1 MRYGL
6 ICSTHGGARLGQI
19 AREEGVSLFQPDQ
32 VGRDLGLWKWLEE
45 TGGEAV
51 VLARDDGMGG
61 SRVEFFREAMEE
73 FPKLRV
79 LPLGGDAALWGLS
92 TDGETIAAL
101 NSYNA
106 NGGDENRR
114 NLFRYLRWR
123 FGGEPQPPG
132 PAPLLRDGVFSVE
145 TGLAYPALAEY
156 LASPERRG
164 ASLPDRW
171 VGLVCHRTVWEENN
185 YAVERALVRA
195 LEGQGIGVICAF
207 SEMGHPTGENRD
219 LEGLLKDCFTL
230 NGAPCIDGLVNRI
243 QLVSPSETL
252 TGWGIPVFNAIVASF
267 TSRRQWEREMNPLAA
282 ELPWAYTEPE
292 LHGLIEPTL
301 IGVRGERGENEA
313 LGENVERIARRIAR
327 WVRLRHMDN
336 RDKKLA
342 IMLHNA
348 PCSGVEAT
356 LGCAYELDAF
366 ESAARILARLREE
379 GWRVDP
385 VPGDGKELKSWILE
399 RKAYSDFRWTSVEDI
414 QASGGCLYRMG
425 QEEYASYYTKLS
437 PANRAKIEELY
448 GPPPGEGMVLDGD
461 LIVTGLDLGNVLV
474 MIEPKRGCYGA
485 KCTGEVC
492 KILQDPL
499 CPPPHQ
505 YLAAH
510 WYLEKDF
517 GADALVQ
524 VGTHASLEYLP
535 GKTTGLGPDCWPAV
549 ALGDMPQ
556 IDLYTSAVPG
566 EALTAKRRGSAVI
579 VDYLSAGAPSLSP
592 QREKL
597 ARKIGE
603 WQSLREEGNEQ
614 SQWIRREIMELLRED
629 GILREFVENAENEE
643 EGLRLLRQALLSGT
657 RDVGAGRLHVF
668 GQVPG
673 GEEIVSYIREVWR
686 SEGVF
691 SAEQEEQFTDLIR
704 RAAAGEPDVLRDG
717 ALALD
722 AAEIAKTLRGT
733 GQEMDA
739 LMNALSGRRVAPG
752 IYGSAEDNGR
762 ESIPTGRN
770 LFAMDS
776 KKIPTRAA
784 YAIGRELCD
793 KLLEK
798 YLGETGAY
806 PGQVAMNMISLD
818 ITRSKGEQMSQM
830 LCLMGIRPVWDG
842 QGNVTG
848 LEVIPLG
855 ELGRPRIDVVVRIT
869 GIMRDA
875 WPGVIE
881 LMDRAVLMA
890 ASLEEP
896 AEQNYIRAHSL
907 ELLGRLKE
915 ARVEDAERRADI
927 RIFGDPPGAYG
938 AGVDL
943 ALKASAWKDERDLA
957 RYFVE
962 ASSHAYGM
970 GLSGQRAPREFVHSA
985 GHTDVT
991 YDITA
996 TRRYDV
1002 MSAGFTAEVQGGFA
1016 LLAKMRGRTVRAYQ
1030 GSTED
1035 KGHVRVMDLGEK
1047 LRENLKETLFNPI
1060 WKEAMEERGYEGGGE
1075 IMARLQNAFS
1085 WQVMTGQIGDENLDR
1100 LVREY
1105 VLDERMREFL
1115 GRENSY
1121 ALEEAARRFLELEQ
1135 RDKWRPNEDTFQAL
1149 RDVYLQIEGDM
1160 EDGVSG
1166 RGEIQAGSIEIVDD
1180 SKVGSWQ
1187 NRLREV
1193 DRVLEEDL

>member
-1 MRYGL
+1 MKYGL
-6 ICSTHGGARLGQI
+6 ICSLHGGARLGKI
-19 AREEGVSLFQPDQ
+19 AQEEGVRLFQPNE
-32 VGRDLGLWKWLEE
+32 VGAGLGLWKWLREAD
-45 TGGEAV
+45 GEAV
-51 VLARDDGMGG
+51 VLVRDDGMGE
-61 SRVEFFREAMEE
+61 SQVEVYRQAMKE
-73 FPKLRV
+73 FPKLKV

-101 NSYNA
+101 NSYNT

-123 FGGEPQPPG
+123 FEDAPR
-132 PAPLLRDGVFSVE
+132 PADPVALLRDGIFSVD
-145 TGLAYPALAEY
+145 TGLAYSTLREY
-156 LASPERRG
+156 LAALEAEG
-164 ASLPDRW
+164 VSLPAHW
-171 VGLVCHRTVWEENN
+171 VGLICHRTVWEENN
-185 YAVERALVRA
+185 YQVERALAHA
-195 LEGQGIGVICAF
+195 LEEQGIGLICAF
-207 SEMGHPTGENRD
+207 SELGHPTDVSRGFERL
-219 LEGLLKDCFTL
+219 LEDCFTL
-230 NGAPCIDGLVNRI
+230 SGAPYIDGLINRI
-243 QLVSPSETL
+243 QFIAPSETL
-252 TGWGIPVFNAIVASF
+252 ERWNIPMFNAMAASF
-267 TSRRQWEREMNPLAA
+267 TSRQQWEREMNPLTA
-282 ELPWAYTEPE
+282 ELPWTYIEPE
-292 LHGLIEPTL
+292 LHGMIESTL
-301 IGVRGERGENEA
+301 IGVRSEQGEPEA
-313 LGENVERIARRIAR
+313 ILENVERFARRIAR
-327 WVRLRHMDN
+327 WVRLRHMEN
-336 RDKKLA
+336 RNKKLA
-342 IMLHNA
+342 VMLHNA

-366 ESAARILARLREE
+366 ESAARILSRLRDE

-385 VPGDGKELKSWILE
+385 VPADGKELKSWILE
-399 RKAYSDFRWTSVEDI
+399 KKAYSDFRWTSVEDI
-414 QASGGCLYRMG
+414 CESGGCLYRMG
-425 QEEYASYYTKLS
+425 LDEYFTYYTGLS
-437 PANRAKIEELY
+437 ADNRAKIEELY
-448 GPPPGEGMVLDGD
+448 GAPPGEGMVLDGD

-517 GADALVQ
+517 GADALLQ

-535 GKTTGLGPDCWPAV
+535 GKTTGLSADCWPVV

-556 IDLYTSAVPG
+556 ISLYNSAVPG
-566 EALTAKRRGSAVI
+566 EALVAKRRGGAVI
-579 VDYLSAGAPSLSP
+579 VDYLSAVTPSLSP

-597 ARKIGE
+597 ARKIGQ
-603 WQSLREEGNEQ
+603 WQSLREEGNDQ
-614 SQWIRREIMELLRED
+614 SRWVRDEIMELLQGEEA
-629 GILREFVENAENEE
+629 LRKYVESAESEE
-643 EGLRLLRQALLSGT
+643 EGLRLLRQALFTGT
-657 RDVGAGRLHVF
+657 RDMGAGGLHVF

-673 GEEIVSYIREVWR
+673 EEEIVSYIREVWR
-686 SEGVF
+686 SGGVF
-691 SAEQEEQFTDLIR
+691 DGEQEEQFTDLIR
-704 RAAAGEPDVLRDG
+704 RSVSGEPDMLRDG

-722 AAEIAKTLRGT
+722 AAEIVGALRAT
-733 GQEMDA
+733 DREMDA
-739 LMNALSGRRVAPG
+739 LMDALSGRRVAPG

-784 YAIGRELCD
+784 YAIGQKLCD
-793 KLLEK
+793 QLLEK
-798 YLGETGAY
+798 YLGETGEY
-806 PGQVAMNMISLD
+806 PEQIAMNMISLD

-830 LCLMGIRPVWDG
+830 MCLMGIRPVWDE

-848 LEVIPLG
+848 LEPMSQE
-855 ELGRPRIDVVVRIT
+855 ELRRPRIDVVVRIT

-881 LMDRAVLMA
+881 LMDKAVLMA
-890 ASLEEP
+890 ASRQEP
-896 AEQNYIRAHSL
+896 VERNFVRKHSL

-915 ARVEDAERRADI
+915 ANVEDAERRADI
-927 RIFGDPPGAYG
+927 RIFGDPPGAFG

-943 ALKASAWKDERDLA
+943 ALKASAWKDERDLV

-962 ASSHAYGM
+962 ASSHAYGL

-985 GHTDVT
+985 EHTDVT

-1016 LLAKMRGRTVRAYQ
+1016 LLAKMKGRTVRAYQ

-1035 KGHVRVMDLGEK
+1035 KSNVRVMGLGEK
-1047 LRENLKETLFNPI
+1047 IRENLDETLFNPV

-1085 WQVMTGQIGDENLDR
+1085 WQVMTEEIGDANLDR
-1100 LVREY
+1100 LVQEY
-1105 VLDERMREFL
+1105 VLDEHMREFL
-1115 GRENSY
+1115 RQENSF

-1135 RDKWRPNEDTFQAL
+1135 RGKWRPDEEALKAL
-1149 RDVYLQIEGDM
+1149 RDAYLQIEGDM

-1166 RGEIQAGSIEIVDD
+1166 KGEIQAGSIEIIDD
-1180 SKVGSWQ
+1180 SKVESWQ
-1187 NRLREV
+1187 ERLRAV
-1193 DRVLEEDL
+1193 DSILEEK